1 MTDALTCIE
10 VTLGVAEPGMDDAVE
25 GAIWTLGPAGVE
37 RHDDDTWSA
46 LVEDPRPRTPGSIR
60 WRIWSEGDDA
70 VEATREQFAAAL
82 DGLPVNVDAWVLRD
96 LSYRTAWREHFRP
109 ARVSPRIVVHP
120 PWDVPTEG
128 EVLIEIDPGM
138 AFGTGT
144 HETTRLCLAAVD
156 AMCGPGVSVL
166 DVGTGSGILAIA
178 AAKLGASP
186 VVGTDN
192 DADAVRIAIENAEI
206 NGVADGVALS
216 TDTPEAVGG
225 AWDVV
230 FANIL
235 PHILESLRDA
245 LWARV
250 APGGALVLSGILNT
264 EAERMTTVFA
274 EPGATGPER
283 EDRGEWCRLTWRRTS
298 DAR

>member
-1 MTDALTCIE
+1 MTDALTCVE
-10 VTLGVAEPGMDDAVE
+10 VTLAQPEPGLDDLVE
-25 GAIWTLGPAGVE
+25 GEIWTLGPAGVE

-46 LVEDPRPRTPGSIR
+46 LVEDPRPRALGTIR

-70 VEATREQFAAAL
+70 TEALREQFTLAL
-82 DGLPVNVDAWVLRD
+82 HALPVTVDVWVLRD

-109 ARVSPRIVVHP
+109 ARVSERIVVHP
-120 PWDVPTEG
+120 PWDVPSEG
-128 EVLIEIDPGM
+128 PVRIEIDPGM

-156 AMCGPGVSVL
+156 TMCGPGVSVL

-178 AAKLGASP
+178 AAKLGAGP
-186 VVGTDN
+186 IVGTDN
-192 DADAVRIAIENAEI
+192 DPDAVRIAIENAEI
-206 NGVADGVALS
+206 NGVSDAMRLS
-216 TDTPEAVGG
+216 TDHPDDVGG

-250 APGGALVLSGILNT
+250 APGGALVLSGILTT
-264 EAERMTTVFA
+264 EAERMTAVFA

-283 EDRGEWCRLTWRRTS
+283 EDRGEWCRLTWRRPS
-298 DAR
+298 DD